1 MKRNIANS
9 LAIIYVIAIVCLSCS
24 DQYEET
30 AGKNLINNTTQAFF
44 IDTLTVKT
52 STFQFDSIG
61 VSTTK
66 RLLIGAYTDPV
77 FGLTKSKV
85 YTRFANV
92 NYTIDETAVYDSIEL
107 VLKYDGYHYNDT
119 IPFQEFN
126 VYRVTE
132 NIKPRSDLNY
142 YNTMSFE
149 VNPSPIATSVFQPKV
164 NKVDSLRIRVNDDF
178 GNLLFNEIQGNDFNS
193 YDEFINRYKGFLI
206 EPSTSNTTV
215 LGFSPSSYFRLYY
228 TLPDGDDDSEETLDL
243 AFDTEN
249 SFHNIVSNQQNTY
262 FNDIEDQETYISS
275 TVTDNNSF
283 CQSGTGITTR
293 IDLPFLESIRGIQGT
308 GTVLSA
314 SLTVSLRRNSNINN
328 LNTRDSLALSIINQ
342 RSEIVSELLQYD
354 SSSAL
359 GLIDDVTEPEFN
371 ITRYKIPLKLFVD
384 LKLTDPNRANYY
396 LALYPQDFNA
406 SVDRYILNGED
417 ADNDV
422 RIKLELTYA
431 VYDE

>member
-1 MKRNIANS
+1 MKNNTVNN
-9 LAIIYVIAIVCLSCS
+9 YVIICLMVICSISCS
-24 DQYEET
+24 EQNDT
-30 AGKNLINNTTQAFF
+30 AGNDLINNTTQAFF

-61 VSTTK
+61 VSNTK

-92 NYTIDETAVYDSIEL
+92 NYNIGETAVYDSIEL
-107 VLKYDGYHYNDT
+107 ILKYDGYHYNDT

-142 YNTMSFE
+142 YNTMTFE
-149 VNPSPIATSVFQPKV
+149 VEPNPIATSVFQPKI
-164 NKVDSLRIRVNDDF
+164 NKVDSLRIRINDDF

-206 EPSTSNTTV
+206 EPNESNTAV
-215 LGFSPSSYFRLYY
+215 LGFSNTSYFRVYY
-228 TLPDGDDDSEETLDL
+228 TLPDGDDDTDESLDL
-243 AFDTEN
+243 AFDTSN
-249 SFHNIVSNQQNTY
+249 SFHNISSNQENTY

-275 TVTDNNSF
+275 VETDNNSF
-283 CQSGTGITTR
+283 IQAGTGIATK
-293 IDLPFLESIRGIQGT
+293 IDLPFLESIREIQGT

-314 SLTVSLRRNSNINN
+314 SLIISLKRNSNTSNYR
-328 LNTRDSLALSIINQ
+328 TRDSLALSIINQ
-342 RSEIVSELLQYD
+342 RSEVVSELLQYD

-396 LALYPQDFNA
+396 LALYSQDFNT
-406 SVDRYILNGED
+406 SVDRYILNGEE
-417 ADNDV
+417 ANNDLK
-422 RIKLELTYA
+422 IKLELTYA
-431 VYDE
+431 IYDE